1 MEGPQKT
8 ETTRGSSNPIP
19 GYISRKN
26 ENINSKGYS
35 TPMFRA
41 ELSAIAKMW
50 GSNPSAHQQRMGQED
65 VSFI

>member
-1 MEGPQKT
+1 MEGPQKLKLP
-8 ETTRGSSNPIP
+8 EDPAIP
-19 GYISRKN
+19 FLGISRKN